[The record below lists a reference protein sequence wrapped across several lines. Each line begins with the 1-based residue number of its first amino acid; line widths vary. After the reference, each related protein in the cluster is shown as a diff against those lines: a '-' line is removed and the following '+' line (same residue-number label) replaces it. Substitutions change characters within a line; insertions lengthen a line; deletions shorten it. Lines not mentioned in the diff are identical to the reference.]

1 MSTSSSYVLDLV
13 MELSDAL
20 QTTVVGKPLPP
31 AKTEAEER
39 QQTIALFTATM
50 VIATIHKKYNIVAL
64 CKAALNKITE
74 ATKLGKKNSHKVGVN
89 FWRTSQE
96 KTVQKKNEKTEKK
109 KSERQGWLGF

>member
-1 MSTSSSYVLDLV
+1 MSTSASYVLDLV
-13 MELSDAL
+13 QELSDAL

-64 CKAALNKITE
+64 CKAALNKIAE

-89 FWRTSQE
+89 FWRSQE
-96 KTVQKKNEKTEKK
+96 KNVQKKNEKTEKK
-109 KSERQGWLGF
+109 KSDRQGWLGF